1 MTMLAMK
8 MMKTV
13 IIILLMMMMK
23 TLSLMRIEF
32 LLSDNSFIN
41 MKQ

>member
-1 MTMLAMK
+1 MLA

-13 IIILLMMMMK
+13 IIILLMKMK